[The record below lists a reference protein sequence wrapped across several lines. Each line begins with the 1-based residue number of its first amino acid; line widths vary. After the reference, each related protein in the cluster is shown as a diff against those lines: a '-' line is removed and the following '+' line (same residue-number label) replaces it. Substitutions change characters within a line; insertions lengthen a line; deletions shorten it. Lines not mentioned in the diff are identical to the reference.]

1 MLPAEKEGHR
11 FPATFFSKGTLDLRE
26 LCCIATDVGLI
37 LREIKS
43 AG

>member
-1 MLPAEKEGHR
+1 MDQYNSRQR
-11 FPATFFSKGTLDLRE
+11 FFQKATLELRE
-26 LCCIATDVGLI
+26 LCCIASDVGLI